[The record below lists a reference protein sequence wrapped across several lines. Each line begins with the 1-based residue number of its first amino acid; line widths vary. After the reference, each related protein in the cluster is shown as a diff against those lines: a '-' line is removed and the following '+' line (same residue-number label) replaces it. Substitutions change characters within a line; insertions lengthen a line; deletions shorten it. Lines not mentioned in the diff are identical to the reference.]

1 MCHYGPLGD
10 KNSFSKVDSLERQ
23 PGWPMQIGACASACL
38 PGDHLGVGT
47 EWREQI
53 ACSRS
58 QGCALVFVPPSE
70 CVGGE
75 DEEFVLLALTF

>member
-1 MCHYGPLGD
+1 MG
-10 KNSFSKVDSLERQ
+10 
-23 PGWPMQIGACASACL
+23 CASACL